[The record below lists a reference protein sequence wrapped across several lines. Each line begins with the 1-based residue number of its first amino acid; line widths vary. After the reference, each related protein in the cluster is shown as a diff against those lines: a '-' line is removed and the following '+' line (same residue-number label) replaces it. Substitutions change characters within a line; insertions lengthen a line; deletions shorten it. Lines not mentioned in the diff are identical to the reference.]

1 MSRSFAEE
9 IEVIA
14 KSVSNN
20 NPAPKL
26 CKIVGNYG
34 DEPYSD
40 VEVDGLGTL
49 TYKKTI
55 GSTTV
60 GLEAVIC
67 FLDGNLNQ
75 GLVISSEDLDLNYVY
90 DTLFELSENKFDKS
104 KGENLNN
111 NLNEYSQLT
120 DEIIE
125 KLGLNQISS
134 DKFNYAIITKS
145 DSYITYEEFWILS
158 NAYYD
163 YDANRFVKMDDAH
176 TSFGIQIQAN
186 GSYPGEA
193 DLGYFDNVGINIW
206 RNPKK
211 SDVFKDTSSFDY
223 SDFDNNS
230 YIGAER
236 LSDNVW
242 VEYGIASG
250 WSNSFMVDSYGGMT
264 IGGAGFEVDGNGIFP
279 YTRLTSS
286 AYVDSDG
293 DTYYLLGL
301 LDNAYHPTLYGW
313 DCDSN
318 GTYSWFVGLK
328 TPEKSYLIKDNPLTK
343 FVVMYNDTPADS
355 ENIHYIDK
363 SKWKTIFE
371 IDINSINGLING
383 ELKELGDYNSLKNK
397 PNIPTKLSQ
406 LDNDVGF
413 VTSSQASSE
422 PADSGW
428 IDLSLTGNFY
438 NFDSNNRV
446 QYRKVGKTVYVTGFP
461 VLNAY
466 PSALTEL
473 IIGTLPAD
481 YRPIRDVS
489 FLCELK
495 DDAKLWTCTV
505 KSNGD
510 VTFNRLRDSA
520 GFVSGNAFADVLKL
534 NVNFLIN

>member
-75 GLVISSEDLDLNYVY
+75 GLVIANEDLDLNYVY

-163 YDANRFVKMDDAH
+163 YDVNRFVKIDDTH

-363 SKWKTIFE
+363 SRWKTIFE
-371 IDINSINGLING
+371 IDITSINGLING

>member
-75 GLVISSEDLDLNYVY
+75 GLVISNEDLDLNHVY

-120 DEIIE
+120 DDIIE
-125 KLGLNQISS
+125 KLGLNQFSS

-163 YDANRFVKMDDAH
+163 YDVNRFVKIDDTH

-211 SDVFKDTSSFDY
+211 SDVFKDTSSFNY

-343 FVVMYNDTPADS
+343 FVVMYNDTQADS